1 MTPVL
6 AALFRPGAAWLAVA
20 IIMCAMLAY
29 GSWQKSQIAHWKA
42 EADKAEAG
50 KAKAEADKKAMTD
63 RLQALL
69 QATKEMEKA
78 LDLATARARAKRG
91 QFSEVRRNDKQAG
104 DWSAVRVPD
113 SVRGVLGKKR
123 KKRK

>member
-20 IIMCAMLAY
+20 IIMGAMLAY
-29 GSWQKSQIAHWKA
+29 GSWQKSQIVSWKARAEQA
-42 EADKAEAG
+42 EADKQ
-50 KAKAEADKKAMTD
+50 AMTG

-91 QFSEVRRNDKQAG
+91 QFTEVRRNDKQAG

>member
-6 AALFRPGAAWLAVA
+6 AALFRPGSAWLAAA
-20 IIMCAMLAY
+20 IIMGAMLAY
-29 GSWQKSQIAHWKA
+29 GSWQKSQISSWKARAEQA
-42 EADKAEAG
+42 EADKQ
-50 KAKAEADKKAMTD
+50 AMTD

>member
-20 IIMCAMLAY
+20 IIMGAMLAY
-29 GSWQKSQIAHWKA
+29 GSWQKSQISTWKARAEKA
-42 EADKAEAG
+42 EADKQ
-50 KAKAEADKKAMTD
+50 AMTG

-91 QFSEVRRNDKQAG
+91 QFSEAKRNDKVAEA
-104 DWSAVRVPD
+104 WSRVAVPD
-113 SVRGVLGKKR
+113 SVRGVLGSKKR

>member
-20 IIMCAMLAY
+20 IIMGAMLAY
-29 GSWQKSQIAHWKA
+29 GSWQKSQISSWKARAEKA
-42 EADKAEAG
+42 EADKQ
-50 KAKAEADKKAMTD
+50 AMTG

-69 QATKEMEKA
+69 EATKEMERA
-78 LDLATARARAKRG
+78 LDIATARARAKRG
-91 QFSEVRRNDKQAG
+91 QFTEAKRNDKVAEA
-104 DWSAVRVPD
+104 WSRVAVPD
-113 SVRGVLGKKR
+113 SVRGVLGGKKR

>member
-20 IIMCAMLAY
+20 IIMGAMLAY
-29 GSWQKSQIAHWKA
+29 GSWQKSQISTWKARAERA
-42 EADKAEAG
+42 EADKQ
-50 KAKAEADKKAMTD
+50 AMTG

-69 QATKEMEKA
+69 AATKEMERA
-78 LDLATARARAKRG
+78 LDIATTRARAKRG
-91 QFSEVRRNDKQAG
+91 QFSEAKRNDKVAEA
-104 DWSAVRVPD
+104 WSRVAVPD